1 MARMFILSV
10 PGFMP
15 RPDDGRR
22 WRLAAAIV
30 FAALLLTGAAWAQYP
45 ARPVRLIVP
54 FPPGG
59 GTDTMARTIGPKL
72 GEALGQ
78 QVVPENRGGAGA
90 NIGAEIAAKSAP
102 DGYTLMLATITN
114 AIGATLYRKLNYD
127 LVRDFAPI
135 TQLATTPHILVVH
148 PSVPVKSVREL
159 IALARARPGELAYSS
174 SGSGSAAHLAGEL
187 FNSLTGIKT
196 THVPYK
202 GGGPSMIGLVGG
214 EVSLSFATMP
224 SAIGYV
230 RAGRLRGIAVTTA
243 RRSPSAPELPTVAE
257 TGVAGY
263 EAGSWYGLSAPAGT
277 PKEIV
282 ARVHAETIKVM
293 ALPEV
298 RERLFNA
305 GFEVVTSNPGE
316 FAAFTRNEIQKW
328 GRLVKSIG
336 LKAD

>member
-1 MARMFILSV
+1 MRARYL
-10 PGFMP
+10 P
-15 RPDDGRR
+15 
-22 WRLAAAIV
+22 
-30 FAALLLTGAAWAQYP
+30 ALLLAHFVFSATAAAQGYP
-45 ARPVRLIVP
+45 AKPVRLIVP

-59 GTDTMARTIGPKL
+59 GTDTMARVVAPKL
-72 GEALGQ
+72 SELLGQ

-90 NIGAEIAAKSAP
+90 NIGAEVAAKSPP

-114 AIGATLYRKLNYD
+114 AIGASLYTRLGYD
-127 LVRDFAPI
+127 LVRDFATI

-148 PSVPVKSVREL
+148 PSVPARTVREF
-159 IALARARPGELAYSS
+159 IVLARSKPDALAYSS

-187 FNSLTGIKT
+187 FNSLTGVKT

-202 GGGPSMIGLVGG
+202 GGGPSMIALVGG
-214 EVSLSFATMP
+214 EVSLAFATMP

-230 RAGRLRGIAVTTA
+230 RSGRLRGIAVTTD
-243 RRSPSAPELPTVAE
+243 RRSPSTPELPTIAE

-282 ARVHAETIKVM
+282 ARLHAETIKVTGQ
-293 ALPEV
+293 ADV
-298 RERLFNA
+298 KERLFAA
-305 GFEVVTSNPGE
+305 GFEIVTSTPE
-316 FAAFTRNEIQKW
+316 QFAAFTRNEIQKW
-328 GRLVKSIG
+328 AKIVKSAG